1 MMAADNR
8 TGQSHHESY
17 GTQFVPDLKDITRNR
32 RGNKDRAGTAVA
44 ATHQLQSVHTE
55 QEAHRRDPGKS
66 KAMSDT
72 TESS

>member
-17 GTQFVPDLKDITRNR
+17 GTQFVPDLKDITRSR
-32 RGNKDRAGTAVA
+32 RGNKDRAGTAAA

-55 QEAHRRDPGKS
+55 QEGKTKHIIRTQG
-66 KAMSDT
+66 KARQ
-72 TESS
+72 